1 VFMSLGR
8 LRLEIGIYHIR
19 TCRGEKMNRK
29 LRKLQKKIRRLQ
41 WWEKTTLMD
50 WMNEWYADRK
60 QQWREEE

>member
-1 VFMSLGR
+1 
-8 LRLEIGIYHIR
+8 
-19 TCRGEKMNRK
+19 MNRK